1 MRILVVDDDPL
12 AGELTAAV
20 LEDLG
25 HEVTLATDALDAM
38 ARLAEEDGIAL
49 ILSDLNMPLIN
60 GIELFRELRAQGS
73 TRPFILL
80 TGDDPEGP
88 ARIEPALDACLMKDF
103 TLDESLPQVLAT
115 VAARHGLTP

>member
-12 AGELTAAV
+12 AGEMTAAI
-20 LEDLG
+20 LESVG
-25 HEVTLATDALDAM
+25 HDPVVAEDAVDAM
-38 ARLAEEDGIAL
+38 TKLAAESDIAL

-80 TGDDPEGP
+80 TGDEPEGP
-88 ARIEPALDACLMKDF
+88 LRLEPALDACLMKDF
-103 TLDESLPQVLAT
+103 SLEESLPEVLAA
-115 VAARHGLTP
+115 VAARHGLRP